1 MSEVEDLRRGL
12 DERDREIA
20 GLRRRLDAHDGALAR
35 IIEITASLNS
45 TLKLETLL
53 DLVMT
58 SAAELLDA
66 EASSL
71 LLVDED
77 TGELVFKVLARDDE
91 EHLSGRRLPPGRGIA
106 GWVVDNGEPVVISNP
121 DTDPR
126 FYAGID
132 EATGVRTR
140 SLLAVPLEVRS
151 TVIGVVEVTNKRGD
165 GAGFTEQDVALAVA
179 LAHQAAIA
187 IDNARLY
194 AQLADAV
201 VTARISYRL

>member
-35 IIEITASLNS
+35 IIAITASLNS

>member
-151 TVIGVVEVTNKRGD
+151 TIIGVVEVTNKRGD

>member
-1 MSEVEDLRRGL
+1 MSEVEDLQRRL
-12 DERDREIA
+12 EERDREIA
-20 GLRRRLDAHDGALAR
+20 GLRRRLDVHDGALAR

-45 TLKLETLL
+45 TLKLDTLL
-53 DLVMT
+53 DLVMS
-58 SAAELLDA
+58 SASELLDA

-91 EHLSGRRLPPGRGIA
+91 EHLSGRRLPPGEGIA
-106 GWVVDNGEPVVISNP
+106 GWVVENGEPVVLDNP
-121 DTDPR
+121 AADPR

-132 EATGVRTR
+132 DATGRRTR
-140 SLLAVPLEVRS
+140 SLLAVPLDVRS
-151 TVIGVVEVTNKRGD
+151 RVIGVVEVTNKRGD
-165 GAGFTEQDVALAVA
+165 DAGFTDQDVVLAVA

-194 AQLADAV
+194 ARLADAV

>member
-1 MSEVEDLRRGL
+1 MSEVEDLQRGL

-121 DTDPR
+121 GTDPR

>member
-1 MSEVEDLRRGL
+1 MSEVEDLQRRL
-12 DERDREIA
+12 EERDREIA
-20 GLRRRLDAHDGALAR
+20 SLRRRLDVHDGALGR

-53 DLVMT
+53 DLVMS

-71 LLVDED
+71 LLVDEE

-91 EHLSGRRLPPGRGIA
+91 AHLSGRRLPPGQGIA
-106 GWVVDNGEPVVISNP
+106 GWVVENGEPVAISNP
-121 DTDPR
+121 SEDPR

-132 EATGVRTR
+132 EATGGRTR
-140 SLLAVPLEVRS
+140 SLLAVPLDVRS
-151 TVIGVVEVTNKRGD
+151 SVIGVVEVTNKRGD

-187 IDNARLY
+187 IDNARLS
-194 AQLADAV
+194 ARLADAV